1 MPKVIEETRNIG
13 KTAGY
18 LMLAAEIIFYG
29 LLEEKTG
36 IKEWGMT
43 RYICDE
49 YGKRKYIPYS
59 CGFLEGRSRKKIKRE
74 YPEIFAETME
84 ILTEKYLVDPAVQ
97 DFKNAARE
105 IAMDLSRSSA
115 VKRKV
120 RSGYGAGH
128 ML

>member
-1 MPKVIEETRNIG
+1 
-13 KTAGY
+13 
-18 LMLAAEIIFYG
+18 MLAAEIIFYG

-36 IKEWGMT
+36 RREWETEWYVDKKEKL
-43 RYICDE
+43 RQ
-49 YGKRKYIPYS
+49 KYQTT
-59 CGFLEGRSRKKIKRE
+59 GFLEGHTRTKLKRE

-105 IAMDLSRSSA
+105 IAMDLSRSTA

-120 RSGYGAGH
+120 RSGYGTGH

>member
-36 IKEWGMT
+36 IKEWEKPK
-43 RYICDE
+43 YIYDE
-49 YGKRKYIPYS
+49 YGERKFIPYS
-59 CGFLEGRSRKKIKRE
+59 CGFLDGYSRKKIKRE

-84 ILTEKYLVDPAVQ
+84 ILTEKYLVDPAAA
-97 DFKNAARE
+97 DFRTAAKE
-105 IAMDLSRSSA
+105 MAVGLLHSA
-115 VKRKV
+115 SVKRKV
-120 RSGYGAGH
+120 RSGYGTGH

>member
-1 MPKVIEETRNIG
+1 
-13 KTAGY
+13 
-18 LMLAAEIIFYG
+18 MLAAEIIFYG

-36 IKEWGMT
+36 RREWETEWYVDKKEKLRQKCQT
-43 RYICDE
+43 T
-49 YGKRKYIPYS
+49 
-59 CGFLEGRSRKKIKRE
+59 GFLEGQSRVKLKRE

-120 RSGYGAGH
+120 RSGYGTGH

>member
-1 MPKVIEETRNIG
+1 
-13 KTAGY
+13 
-18 LMLAAEIIFYG
+18 MLAAEIIFYG

-36 IKEWGMT
+36 IKEWEKPK
-43 RYICDE
+43 YIYDE
-49 YGKRKYIPYS
+49 YGERKFIPYS
-59 CGFLEGRSRKKIKRE
+59 CGFLEGRSRKKLKRE
-74 YPEIFAETME
+74 YPEIFSEAMET
-84 ILTEKYLVDPAVQ
+84 LAEKYLVDPAVQ

-105 IAMDLSRSSA
+105 MAMDLSRSTA

>member
-36 IKEWGMT
+36 IKSWETEWYVDQKEKLRQ
-43 RYICDE
+43 RYQTT
-49 YGKRKYIPYS
+49 
-59 CGFLEGRSRKKIKRE
+59 GFLEGYSRKKIKRE

-105 IAMDLSRSSA
+105 IAMDLSRSTA

-120 RSGYGAGH
+120 RSGYGTGH

>member
-29 LLEEKTG
+29 LLEEKAG
-36 IKEWGMT
+36 IKEWEKP
-43 RYICDE
+43 E
-49 YGKRKYIPYS
+49 YTYNMYGERKFVLYS
-59 CGFLEGRSRKKIKRE
+59 CGFLEGHTRTKLKRE

-105 IAMDLSRSSA
+105 IAMDLSRSTA

-120 RSGYGAGH
+120 RSGYGTGH

>member
-1 MPKVIEETRNIG
+1 MPKVIEETRRIG
-13 KTAGY
+13 KDTGY
-18 LMLAAEIIFYG
+18 IILAAEIIFYG

-36 IKEWGMT
+36 IKEWEKT
-43 RYICDE
+43 SYIYGE
-49 YGKRKYIPYS
+49 YGERKFIPYS
-59 CGFLEGRSRKKIKRE
+59 CGFLEGRSRKKIKKE

-105 IAMDLSRSSA
+105 IAMDLSRSTA